1 MKCRVLNH
9 KIPLDPKNI
18 KKYVFLFLASQ
29 VEPTKKLGTVFP
41 AAYNEVKRRREKS
54 DELEKLQV
62 KVDKLRQ
69 KERTGPN
76 IVKLDAG
83 EKELSAVKQEFDQI
97 NDSLLRDFGEF
108 DHRRSEYYQPSVEA
122 LMCAEALFFKDMS
135 NSCEKALVG
144 MSASA
149 DPNSSQDLVQQ
160 KLNEIKTLSI
170 VVHR

>member
-1 MKCRVLNH
+1 MST
-9 KIPLDPKNI
+9 I
-18 KKYVFLFLASQ
+18 
-29 VEPTKKLGTVFP
+29 FP
-41 AAYNEVKRRREKS
+41 AVNAEVKRRRDKS

-83 EKELSAVKQEFDQI
+83 EKELDAVKQDFDQI

-108 DHRRSEYYQPSVEA
+108 DQRKSEYFQPSVES
-122 LMCAEALFFKDMS
+122 LMCAEALFFKDMA

-144 MSASA
+144 MNASA
-149 DPNSSQDLVQQ
+149 ENDASQDIVQQ
-160 KLNEIKTLSI
+160 KLNDIRTLSI
-170 VVHR
+170 VAHR